1 MLPLVMVDSG
11 NQISNGYVDF
21 HGVYQNMVE
30 TSLARPAEAEIGAS
44 WWRSGDQVELLVE
57 IKNLRPTPLENAWV
71 VAIVY
76 EENHIKVTNRFGRA
90 EVVRP
95 VSLWL
100 PNEVRTIIMT
110 SDPLTGVDWDKLRV
124 VVLVEYY
131 HEDEG
136 AYDMLQAAPAMRVAP
151 SLSVSP
157 ESLTFLV
164 DPDDVDD
171 QEATVQVL
179 GGGFAEWTA
188 TTDRP
193 WLRIAPTTGNLLGQ
207 PQVTI
212 DKSAL
217 NPGWQQG
224 AVTFTATDAAFSDT
238 VAVRAYLGEV
248 KRLYVPVTIR

>member
-95 VSLWL
+95 VSLL
-100 PNEVRTIIMT
+100 
-110 SDPLTGVDWDKLRV
+110 
-124 VVLVEYY
+124 
-131 HEDEG
+131 
-136 AYDMLQAAPAMRVAP
+136 
-151 SLSVSP
+151 SL
-157 ESLTFLV
+157 
-164 DPDDVDD
+164 
-171 QEATVQVL
+171 
-179 GGGFAEWTA
+179 
-188 TTDRP
+188 
-193 WLRIAPTTGNLLGQ
+193 IH
-207 PQVTI
+207 I
-212 DKSAL
+212 
-217 NPGWQQG
+217 
-224 AVTFTATDAAFSDT
+224 
-238 VAVRAYLGEV
+238 
-248 KRLYVPVTIR
+248 